1 MAQPRNSA
9 LIDFHEKTIYKLEAF
24 YSVTFNNTC
33 HVAENKS
40 EFGILELFLELFG
53 RIIIVIDI

>member
-33 HVAENKS
+33 HVAENES
-40 EFGILELFLELFG
+40 EFGILELFLEFNSEE
-53 RIIIVIDI
+53 